1 MTRALIADVSKYQT
15 DFDPA
20 AFRDLGGVS
29 VIVKATMGFGRDILL
44 DRHAK
49 LTNEAGIALGLYHWL
64 DPTSTLQRQV
74 DLFRAAIDQYK
85 PSYVWVDIEQWWADW
100 GLWYDAIYQQI
111 PMSQVPVVSDAKQFS
126 MAAAFLTAIQTSFIP
141 NLVGIYTGKWFIDRY
156 CPSLRGIVSRYPL
169 WLAEYLSWLY
179 GEVSPASLLRV
190 PEVLKN
196 ASPVQPITSSGWD
209 LWQVSSRVKLPGV
222 CTKTVDINISRK
234 ESPEFLAW
242 MVGEPTPE
250 PIPDPNPTREV
261 TVTAFLGLRVR
272 EAPNTMARKLKTLMY
287 GSKVRVVDQPGD
299 WLKLADEPGWIH
311 SGWVK

>member
-85 PSYVWVDIEQWWADW
+85 PAYVWVDIEQWWADW

-111 PMSQVPVVSDAKQFS
+111 PMSQVPVVSDAKQFG
-126 MAAAFLTAIQTSFIP
+126 MAVAFLTAISANFKP
-141 NLVGIYTGKWFIDRY
+141 GLVGIYTGKWFIDRY
-156 CPSLRGIVSRYPL
+156 CPSLRGIVARYPL
-169 WLAEYLSWLY
+169 WLAEYLSFLY
-179 GEVSPASLLRV
+179 GTLDKNTLLRV
-190 PEVLKN
+190 PEALKN
-196 ASPVQPITSSGWD
+196 AAPVLPATTKTWD
-209 LWQVSSRVKLPGV
+209 LWQVSSRVKLLEV
-222 CTKTVDINISRK
+222 CNSNLDINISRL
-234 ESPEFLAW
+234 ESDAFLGW
-242 MVGEPTPE
+242 LKHPIPNPE
-250 PIPDPNPTREV
+250 PLPDPSKEV
-261 TVTAFLGLRVR
+261 KVTALLGLRVR
-272 EAPNTMARKLKTLMY
+272 ESPNTTSRILKSLRY
-287 GSKVRVVDQPGD
+287 GTKVKVIDQPGD
-299 WLKLADEPGWIH
+299 WLKLADEPGWI
-311 SGWVK
+311 SSQWVK